1 MAGYAT
7 AQAQSVP
14 LPSSG
19 SADLWLFVSD
29 ASTNTTF
36 AEDTGISLNT
46 VLGGP
51 FTGTA
56 GTLQTSKS
64 ANFSLTASGALSNF
78 ITSSGASNLTYAVL
92 GVEFSPAG
100 AGDSSNYTPGTNIAS
115 FSEPTAASSNSGVV
129 KMTASAALLNINNGF
144 EGDVEQ
150 LEAQGYVAGGT
161 TFSISNGAV
170 WGAGTGDIAGSTNLY
185 GTGPTQS
192 GIGLGTDT
200 TLYGV
205 TGAGN
210 PAKVLS
216 YNLGANL
223 VLSSNG
229 TLSVGSTTTPPPVPL
244 PAAVWLFGSG
254 LLGLLGVGRRR
265 TAAAV

>member
-19 SADLWLFVSD
+19 SSDLWLFVSD

-36 AEDTGISLNT
+36 AEDTGVSLNS
-46 VLGGP
+46 LLSAP

-56 GTLQTSKS
+56 GTLQTSKTP
-64 ANFSLTASGALSNF
+64 NFSLTASTALQKF
-78 ITSSGASNLTYAVL
+78 ISTSGASNLTYAVL
-92 GVEFSPAG
+92 GVEFSPNG
-100 AGDSSNYTPGTNIAS
+100 AGDAANETPGVNIAS
-115 FSEPTAASSNSGVV
+115 FSEPTAVTSNAGVV
-129 KMTASAALLNINNGF
+129 KMTQSGSLLNINNGF

-161 TFSISNGAV
+161 TFSIAAGAV

-185 GTGPTQS
+185 GQGPTQS
-192 GIGLGTDT
+192 GVGLGTDS

-205 TGAGN
+205 TSAGN
-210 PAKVLS
+210 PGKVLS

-223 VLSSNG
+223 VLGTNG
-229 TLSVGSTTTPPPVPL
+229 TLGVGSTPTVPL

-265 TAAAV
+265 AAAAV